1 MKTTDF
7 LKKYSLI
14 DSKFIDDFY
23 SFYDEGQNE
32 YDFSINLPLTSWW
45 QIGHEERP

>member
-14 DSKFIDDFY
+14 NNKFIDDFY
-23 SFYDEGQNE
+23 SFYRKVPKLRRIPMGA
-32 YDFSINLPLTSWW
+32 S
-45 QIGHEERP
+45 